1 MMVQDRQPQG
11 RERPEWWSP
20 VKIWS
25 IAVISIAFL
34 SACFILSCVVTYHFT
49 YVKTDKRLSELHTY
63 HPSLTC
69 FNEGTKVTG
78 SSLARVLVGA
88 HAREKLWGCCPST
101 WKSFGSSCYHIS
113 VEDNFWSKSEQ
124 NCVQMGAHL
133 VVLNTKAEQ
142 DFIVQ
147 QLNESLS
154 YFLGLSDPQGN
165 GNWQWIDQTPYTEN
179 VRLWH
184 QGEPNFSAEGC
195 ASIVFWSPGGWGWN
209 DVFCDSKRN
218 SICEMKKVYLS

>member
-1 MMVQDRQPQG
+1 MMVLQGQPQG
-11 RERPEWWSP
+11 RERPVWWSP

-25 IAVISIAFL
+25 VAVVSIAFL
-34 SACFILSCVVTYHFT
+34 SACFIVSCVATYYIT
-49 YVKTDKRLSELHTY
+49 YTNTDRRLSELHTY

-69 FNEGTKVTG
+69 FNEGTRVTEKV
-78 SSLARVLVGA
+78 
-88 HAREKLWGCCPST
+88 WGCCPST
-101 WKSFGSSCYHIS
+101 WKSFGSSCYFIS
-113 VEDNFWSKSEQ
+113 KEGNFWSKSQQ
-124 NCVQMGAHL
+124 NCVRMGAHL

-142 DFIVQ
+142 NFIVQ
-147 QLNESLS
+147 QLNESFS

-184 QGEPNFSAEGC
+184 QGEPNFSAEEC
-195 ASIVFWSPGGWGWN
+195 ASIVFWNPGGWAWN

-218 SICEMKKVYLS
+218 SICEMKKVYL